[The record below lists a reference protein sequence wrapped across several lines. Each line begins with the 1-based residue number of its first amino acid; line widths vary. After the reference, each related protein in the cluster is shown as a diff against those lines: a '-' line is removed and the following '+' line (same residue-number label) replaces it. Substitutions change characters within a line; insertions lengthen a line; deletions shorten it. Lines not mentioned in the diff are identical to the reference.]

1 MFSSVFCYIP
11 RPLAIAVHFLV
22 DYTVS
27 VAIGLGLAIV
37 VTRLLFV
44 VQVVYKSNAF
54 RKLTCDDYH

>member
-22 DYTVS
+22 DYTAS

-44 VQVVYKSNAF
+44 VQVVYKS
-54 RKLTCDDYH
+54 KCI

>member
-1 MFSSVFCYIP
+1 MFSSVFCYISLP
-11 RPLAIAVHFLV
+11 IAIAVHFLV

-44 VQVVYKSNAF
+44 VQVVYKS
-54 RKLTCDDYH
+54 KCI

>member
-11 RPLAIAVHFLV
+11 CPLAIAVHFLV

-44 VQVVYKSNAF
+44 VQVVYNSK
-54 RKLTCDDYH
+54 CI

>member
-27 VAIGLGLAIV
+27 VAIGLVLAIA

-44 VQVVYKSNAF
+44 VQVVYKSKYILKVNM
-54 RKLTCDDYH
+54 